1 MNAIK
6 HQRTHHDLHA
16 SMPCLNLTD
25 ESPQQAQQQQRRPT
39 VTSIPEDALPSDVA
53 VSSPPWKLMNRAG
66 RGTGGAGTVH
76 KGGKKYSVV
85 QRTEKDLTPSYAKA
99 VKQKHQKKSLSSKI
113 LETVK
118 LLSPNKCIQKPSRK
132 IIIFP
137 REKEWDDT
145 EYDDDDDDDDSEY
158 GYHNDEESSSSS
170 DSDDEDKDLHR
181 FRCTTNSY
189 FEDYTKLLEQQ
200 ERIRQRAEA
209 AKAQAVA
216 AKPVKK
222 IEKKTATVKILP
234 PPVVPPPARA
244 RCSSEEMTIS
254 ATSRERCSSEEMF
267 SSPKNHANNHKT
279 LKTVKEGKALN
290 SHTYHAPSSASY
302 SSLNIS
308 PEEPPLSPSYHLED
322 QSNHSAGGHD
332 QDQSESSSLSASARA
347 QAQAPAQIASSD
359 RINKGGGKSSNTN
372 TMRESDNVSAIPGQ
386 KEVSSPITR
395 SRKKCYEIG
404 AEDNDDDFEGEL
416 EGDQSMEF
424 QLASDNTN
432 KTTRSQEAIAEG
444 SISIFNE
451 SSTAKWSIYAPVE
464 VQAMTIARLRN
475 SQRRQSGRL
484 NQDSLSV
491 FEKSGHSS
499 SMAAA
504 VHPTNAITMED
515 HSSSASHHDIS
526 ESHHYD
532 SHGDLGTDASVPPST
547 RLTGSPKSI
556 SKWSPRRTS
565 TKIDETAAVFEK
577 KEGRVTATLLPPA
590 VMTAPPPSKASR
602 GKLSDRIK
610 VFEK

>member
-1 MNAIK
+1 MNAVK
-6 HQRTHHDLHA
+6 HQHTHHDLHA

-25 ESPQQAQQQQRRPT
+25 EGPQHAQQQRRRPT
-39 VTSIPEDALPSDVA
+39 VTPIPEDALPSDMA
-53 VSSPPWKLMNRAG
+53 VSNNLWKLMSRAG
-66 RGTGGAGTVH
+66 RGGGGGGAGTSH
-76 KGGKKYSVV
+76 IKGGKKNSVI

-99 VKQKHQKKSLSSKI
+99 VKQKYQKKSLSNKI

-118 LLSPNKCIQKPSRK
+118 LMSPNKCIQKPSRK
-132 IIIFP
+132 MIIFP
-137 REKEWDDT
+137 REQEWDDT

-158 GYHNDEESSSSS
+158 GYQNENDEESSE
-170 DSDDEDKDLHR
+170 SDDENKDLHR

-216 AKPVKK
+216 AKPIEKVKK
-222 IEKKTATVKILP
+222 PAATVKILP
-234 PPVVPPPARA
+234 PPVVPLLPPARA
-244 RCSSEEMTIS
+244 RCSSEEMPTM
-254 ATSRERCSSEEMF
+254 ATSRGRCSSEEM
-267 SSPKNHANNHKT
+267 SSTPKSHAHNHKT
-279 LKTVKEGKALN
+279 LKTVNEGKALN
-290 SHTYHAPSSASY
+290 SRTYHAPSSASY

-322 QSNHSAGGHD
+322 QSNHSECGHD
-332 QDQSESSSLSASARA
+332 QDQSKSSSV
-347 QAQAPAQIASSD
+347 QAQAYS
-359 RINKGGGKSSNTN
+359 KMGGKSSNKN
-372 TMRESDNVSAIPGQ
+372 SSRKLKNVSVQ
-386 KEVSSPITR
+386 EQVTSPIIR

-404 AEDNDDDFEGEL
+404 AGENDDDFEGEL

-424 QLASDNTN
+424 QHSSDNN
-432 KTTRSQEAIAEG
+432 NDATRSQEAIAED

-464 VQAMTIARLRN
+464 VQAMTIARMRH

-491 FEKSGHSS
+491 FEKFEHSS

-504 VHPTNAITMED
+504 AHPSNAITAED
-515 HSSSASHHDIS
+515 LSSSSSHHDIS
-526 ESHHYD
+526 ESRHHD
-532 SHGDLGTDASVPPST
+532 SHGELGTVAAMPTST

-565 TKIDETAAVFEK
+565 TKIDETAAAFEK
-577 KEGRVTATLLPPA
+577 KEVRATATLPPTI
-590 VMTAPPPSKASR
+590 MTASPPSKASR